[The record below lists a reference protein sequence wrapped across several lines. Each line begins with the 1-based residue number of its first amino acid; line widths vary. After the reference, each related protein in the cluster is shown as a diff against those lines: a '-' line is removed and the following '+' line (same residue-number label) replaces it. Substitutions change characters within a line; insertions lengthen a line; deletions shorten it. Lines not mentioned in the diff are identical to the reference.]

1 MADSVTIVDIVYG
14 VAQPAPPSFAVN
26 IVFGSQYLP
35 GVDFTVVIGVG
46 EAATPVVFTPDSVYT
61 GIAIK
66 FKDLWVES
74 EPDEVKIVFGDN
86 DGVTDILP
94 LPIGTGESVSLS
106 LSMPEPLGT
115 FTFATGESIV
125 SAQRQLRDPRLYP
138 AVAAAAEPFKN
149 GWAFLSSALNP
160 WPAGYTQSGIWHHF
174 YGLADGISIDFPRPN
189 PLITPTWT
197 LQEIFG
203 AGNGFFPV
211 YAAQQGSAP
220 GFTGES
226 LETTLR
232 LEFVSMGKTHSTGET
247 FSWTFATRRQLTL
260 NLSHGQS
267 VVFEL
272 EVLSMRTEVWVGES
286 VSLSLDVY
294 DLVGLP
300 GFTGE
305 TLTTVLTTE
314 STLRS
319 NLSAGEQMA
328 VVFTTQPAAYM
339 ALALSDGQTFST
351 VLLTKQ
357 EHRFTLDL
365 GDGQTFT
372 TVLGIPNRADLAV
385 AMSTGSTFAMP
396 VFSLAIAFGEVV
408 AWEGPSVAVLSLD
421 ELSNYKAA
429 DGVTLTV
436 SFAAAPYFSPH
447 GFDGVTLSAGL
458 DTRPPAGLSC
468 VMWTG
473 EEFLPNTLATMISAN
488 LRVTFC
494 DGVFIEASD
503 STATTY
509 YDLEGPPSYPNRLQW
524 WLDMNQ
530 FEFIDMPPSFSWG
543 SGAGIV
549 VKADLQARP
558 RFSIN
563 FATGESFAMERGYD
577 YMDIVA
583 QSGLES
589 REQTFFYIEPHINLC
604 YPNVFPNADAMEVE
618 LDITEENCYADYLY
632 DGVALQGALSCVYTV
647 APVWWEEG
655 SRLDFNLTIYDLWR
669 VTFWHGQTLVPYLS
683 TAPAL
688 QVSFWAGESMAARLE
703 EPTVEIGTGES
714 CELNLTITFEVEFL
728 EEGCLDNEYKY
739 MTPSGD
745 EDKEKFNPVAV
756 ELEPFAHEIK
766 ARCF

>member
-1 MADSVTIVDIVYG
+1 MADPVTIVDIVYG
-14 VAQPAPPSFAVN
+14 VPQPAPPSYAVN

-35 GVDFTVVIGVG
+35 GVDFAVVMGVG
-46 EAATPVVFTPDSVYT
+46 ETTTPVVFTPDSVYA
-61 GIAIK
+61 GISIQ

-74 EPDEVKIVFGDN
+74 APDEVKIVFGDN

-94 LPIGTGESVSLS
+94 LPIGTGESVALS

-115 FTFATGESIV
+115 FNFATGESIV

-138 AVAAAAEPFKN
+138 AVAAAAEPFRN
-149 GWAFLSSALNP
+149 GWAFLSSSLTT

-174 YGLADGISIDFPRPN
+174 YGQSDGINIDFPRPN
-189 PLITPTWT
+189 PLITPAWT

-211 YAAQQGSAP
+211 YAAQSGSAP

-247 FSWTFATRRQLTL
+247 LTWAFATQRRLDL
-260 NLSHGQS
+260 VLSHGQS
-267 VVFEL
+267 FAIDL
-272 EVLSMRTEVWVGES
+272 EVLSMRTEVFVGES
-286 VSLSLDVY
+286 VSLTLDVY
-294 DLVGLP
+294 DLVSLP

-305 TLTTVLTTE
+305 TLTTALTT
-314 STLRS
+314 SPSLVS
-319 NLSAGEQMA
+319 SLSAGEQFA
-328 VVFTTQPAAYM
+328 VALTSHPAAYM
-339 ALALSDGQTFST
+339 AVALSDGQAFST
-351 VLLTKQ
+351 ILATQQ

-365 GDGQTFT
+365 SSGESFAAVITLPTRADMELALGDGQTFAIT
-372 TVLGIPNRADLAV
+372 TISV
-385 AMSTGSTFAMP
+385 
-396 VFSLAIAFGEVV
+396 AIAFGEFT
-408 AWEGPSVAVLSLD
+408 AWEGVTLGVVELN

-429 DGVTLTV
+429 DGVTLTATIEA
-436 SFAAAPYFSPH
+436 SPYFSPS
-447 GFDGVTLSAGL
+447 GNDGVTLTAGL
-458 DTRPPAGLSC
+458 DVRPPASMS
-468 VMWTG
+468 VVAWTG
-473 EEFLPNTLATMISAN
+473 EEILPNTLATMVSAN

-503 STATTY
+503 STSTTY

-530 FEFIDMPPSFSWG
+530 FEFVDMPPSFSWG

-583 QSGLES
+583 HAGLES

-604 YPNVFPNADAMEVE
+604 YPNVFPSPDAMEVE
-618 LDITEENCYADYLY
+618 LDITEEDCYADYLY
-632 DGVALQGALSCVYTV
+632 DGVALKGALSCVYTV

-688 QVSFWAGESMAARLE
+688 QVGFWTGESMTARLE